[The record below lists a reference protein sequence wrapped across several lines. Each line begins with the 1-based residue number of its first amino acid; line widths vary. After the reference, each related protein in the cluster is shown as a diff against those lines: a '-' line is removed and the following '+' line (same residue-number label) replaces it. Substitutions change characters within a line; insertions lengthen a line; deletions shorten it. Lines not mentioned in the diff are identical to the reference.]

1 MNQAL
6 KYFGPLVAAAIRVA
20 SRRAEAITREFSVR
34 VAAKRSLIMVFALI
48 AFAALPTQAVAATC
62 RMEILVDR
70 SGSMTTPRTDGVTL
84 NDGTV
89 PSRCYAAGLAV
100 QELLQAQ
107 LQGDVYD
114 IKKIDDS
121 GVVVAPDPPR
131 GVPPDVYD
139 TTCPNLSDRKV
150 SIRVFKS
157 VVVTN
162 VSVTGVFDQVTQTP
176 DFPSSDGFLPVG
188 DAFKAWKASPY
199 WDKAKKAPAECDVN
213 DLTPLAQAMC
223 ITAGDFPVGLPA
235 PGNLRQ
241 AMFLTDGGENVSQL
255 PGCRDVNVDPVDPGA
270 QGSGGWG
277 DRVTAT
283 LMAHGVEGHGF
294 LFMEGAQGLAAR
306 AAKRA
311 VEPLAGQFFPVGKAA
326 ALAVTTSD
334 QTFFQTLANQTHGS
348 LTVVPDNVRIAPT
361 SNTASTTD
369 TDGDGVPD
377 FRDFCPFGM
386 CSDLDGDQIPDSMDS
401 CAISQIE
408 DGLGPFPAD
417 GCSDHDADG
426 IRDGL
431 DLCPTTLE
439 DWYPPKPYDGCP
451 RPVTAAAAP
460 AAPTMMLL
468 LLGAGML
475 GLGVLKTRR
484 SQRLVQ
490 EG

>member
-1 MNQAL
+1 MNRL
-6 KYFGPLVAAAIRVA
+6 VRHLIGIFVAAVCCFRARLRAPARRVIA
-20 SRRAEAITREFSVR
+20 GALGVVVV
-34 VAAKRSLIMVFALI
+34 VAMPAR
-48 AFAALPTQAVAATC
+48 AVAGTC

-70 SGSMTTPRTDGVTL
+70 SGSMTTPRTDGVLL
-84 NDGTV
+84 NDGTT
-89 PSRCYAAGLAV
+89 PTRCYAAGLVV
-100 QELLQAQ
+100 QQLLQAQ
-107 LQGDVYD
+107 LQGDAYD
-114 IKKIDDS
+114 IKKINDS
-121 GVVVAPDPPR
+121 GIVVAPDPPANI
-131 GVPPDVYD
+131 PPDVYD

-157 VVVTN
+157 VVITN

-199 WDKAKKAPAECDVN
+199 WDKVKKAPAECNVQ

-223 ITAGDFPVGLPA
+223 ITAGDFPAGLPA

-255 PGCRDVNVDPVDPGA
+255 PGCRDANVDPVDPGV

-283 LMAHGVEGHGF
+283 LLARGVEGHGF
-294 LFMEGAQGLAAR
+294 LFTEGAQGLAAR
-306 AAKRA
+306 AATQP
-311 VEPLAGQFFPVGKAA
+311 VEPFAAQFFPARKAA
-326 ALAVTTSD
+326 ALAVTTTD

-348 LTVVPDNVRIAPT
+348 LTVMPDNVRIAPT

-386 CSDLDGDQIPDSMDS
+386 CSDLDDDQIPDSLDQ
-401 CAISQIE
+401 CAISQVE
-408 DGLGPFPAD
+408 DGKGPFPAD
-417 GCSDHDADG
+417 GCSDFDADG

-451 RPVTAAAAP
+451 RPPTTGAAAP
-460 AAPTMMLL
+460 AAPTMMIV

-475 GLGVLKTRR
+475 GLGMLKTRR
-484 SQRLVQ
+484 QQRLV
-490 EG
+490 